1 MYWLLGYLAG
11 ACLAGFIFEICYVYI
26 DSFYKLLVRKIDNA
40 KDELRKTD
48 DLSDEYEKASRSA
61 DRLWGEH
68 RLDALREQNKL
79 IEEQQELLREKQK
92 QAENYMKQD

>member
-1 MYWLLGYLAG
+1 LA
-11 ACLAGFIFEICYVYI
+11 
-26 DSFYKLLVRKIDNA
+26 
-40 KDELRKTD
+40 
-48 DLSDEYEKASRSA
+48 DEYDRASMAA